1 MLGID
6 NESLAKRGD
15 GHLCMERSRLLRAQR
30 ASELLFTEFIT
41 GIPVEDVLSIFED
54 VPSTDLQ
61 ATEINSTGIGVVD
74 LIARVGLA
82 PSKSEARRLVQSG
95 GVYVNNRRIT
105 DPQAEDHE
113 GDGDRWTR
121 VCTEERSK
129 AKSFGPLSLSCP

>member
-1 MLGID
+1 MHGK
-6 NESLAKRGD
+6 EQT
-15 GHLCMERSRLLRAQR
+15 LRAQR

-61 ATEINSTGIGVVD
+61 ATEINPTGIGVVD

-105 DPQAEDHE
+105 DPQAKI
-113 GDGDRWTR
+113 TR
-121 VCTEERSK
+121 EMAIGGRVFVLRK
-129 AKSFGPLSLSCP
+129 GQKQNHLARLA